1 MTTPRSASPWDQ
13 IRDARR
19 VVVKVG
25 SSSLTRRAGAVAGT
39 PGDDRGTAG
48 SNGSANGT
56 AKGAGAAAKARAA
69 ERRTGGSASA
79 LGAAGERQSVL
90 AGVSAGIDVGR
101 VVALVDAL
109 SEAGRRGAD
118 LVLVSSGAIA
128 TGIAPLGLRRRPRDL
143 ASAQAAAS
151 VGQGILMAHYHDA
164 FARHG
169 RTVGQVLLTADD
181 LIRRAH
187 YGNARRTLDRLL
199 ELDVVPVINENDT
212 VATAEIRFGDNDRLA
227 ALVAHLVRADAL
239 IMLSDV
245 DGLYDAPP
253 NRDGAQLISQVS
265 STADLAAITVGG
277 VGSSGVGSGG
287 MTTKIEA
294 ARIATEAGIPVVLTS
309 ADNAA
314 AALAGRPVGTFF
326 HATGDRSASRLLWL
340 AHATA
345 SLGEVHLDQGAV
357 EAVVNRGASLLPAG
371 ITQVVGAFV
380 ARDPVDLVGP
390 DGAVIGRGLV
400 GFDAA
405 ELPALLGRSTRELAA
420 TLGPEYEREV
430 VHRDDLVL
438 LR

>member
-1 MTTPRSASPWDQ
+1 MVAASPWDA

-25 SSSLTRRAGAVAGT
+25 SSSLTRRSSAV
-39 PGDDRGTAG
+39 
-48 SNGSANGT
+48 
-56 AKGAGAAAKARAA
+56 
-69 ERRTGGSASA
+69 GGASA
-79 LGAAGERQSVL
+79 AGGQPGPNVDPGGPTGSSVM
-90 AGVSAGIDVGR
+90 AGVSAGIDVHR
-101 VVALVDAL
+101 VTGLVDAL
-109 SEAGRRGAD
+109 AGGSRSAE

-128 TGIAPLGLRRRPRDL
+128 TGIAPLGLRRRPQDL

-187 YGNARRTLDRLL
+187 YRNAQRTLERLL
-199 ELDVVPVINENDT
+199 ELEVVPIVNENDT

-239 IMLSDV
+239 VLLSDV
-245 DGLYDAPP
+245 EGLFDGPPGRGDA
-253 NRDGAQLISQVS
+253 RLVREVASA
-265 STADLAAITVGG
+265 ADLERVVVGG
-277 VGSSGVGSGG
+277 AGDAGVGLGG
-287 MTTKIEA
+287 MATKVEA

-309 ADNAA
+309 AANAQQ
-314 AALAGRPVGTFF
+314 ALAGQPVGTFF
-326 HATGDRSASRLLWL
+326 HATGDRSASRMLWL
-340 AHATA
+340 AHATS
-345 SLGEVHLDQGAV
+345 SLGQIHLDAGAV
-357 EAVVNRGASLLPAG
+357 TAVRERGASLLPAG
-371 ITQVVGAFV
+371 ITHVVGAFV

-390 DGAVIGRGLV
+390 DGTLVARGLV
-400 GFDAA
+400 AYDAA
-405 ELPALLGRSTRELAA
+405 ELPRLLGRSTRELAA
-420 TLGPEYEREV
+420 ELGPEYEREV